1 MKEVDG
7 DTMEGFIDALIGG
20 EQFDVC
26 YDEMFN
32 SCLTIPGWQSAGIGL
47 IVIELLFWV
56 IVATY
61 TYRRVKKRGRRTTKH
76 FDENR
81 PDKG

>member
-1 MKEVDG
+1 
-7 DTMEGFIDALIGG
+7 MEGFIDALIGG

-47 IVIELLFWV
+47 IIAELLFWV

-81 PDKG
+81 LDKG